1 MSDEIILVDLFDV
14 ETGSA
19 EKMDA
24 HRQKKLHRAFSLFV
38 ADKRGRKGERTRDAV
53 IRRAKEE
60 LGIEV
65 DPYEVFHFTYYEDF
79 GDLAEY
85 ELDHVYLAQFEG
97 ELHPDPMEIG
107 EIRWISIFELK
118 KELEMHPERFAAW
131 FQIAAPRVLENS
143 FRIWWD

>member
-1 MSDEIILVDLFDV
+1 M
-14 ETGSA
+14 
-19 EKMDA
+19 
-24 HRQKKLHRAFSLFV
+24 
-38 ADKRGRKGERTRDAV
+38 

-107 EIRWISIFELK
+107 EIR
-118 KELEMHPERFAAW
+118 
-131 FQIAAPRVLENS
+131 RVRKSGGKSGDFMNPNAMTGEE
-143 FRIWWD
+143 

>member
-1 MSDEIILVDLFDV
+1 M
-14 ETGSA
+14 
-19 EKMDA
+19 
-24 HRQKKLHRAFSLFV
+24 
-38 ADKRGRKGERTRDAV
+38 

-65 DPYEVFHFTYYEDF
+65 DPYELFHFTYYEDF